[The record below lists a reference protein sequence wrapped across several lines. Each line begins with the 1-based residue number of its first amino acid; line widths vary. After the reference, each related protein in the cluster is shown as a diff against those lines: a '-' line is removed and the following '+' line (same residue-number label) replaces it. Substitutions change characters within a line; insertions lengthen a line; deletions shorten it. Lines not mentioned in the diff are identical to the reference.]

1 MSFIGPTWPN
11 SLRVLVL
18 TTALVLGGA
27 GIAKAQTSAAQLSDS
42 FAEVAKKVEPAV
54 VSIDTKSKTPDS
66 SSRTGSTPPNNADD
80 ILEFFRRQ
88 SRRPISAVGSGFIVD
103 KAGYILTNAHVV
115 ADAAKITVKL
125 DDGTEYT
132 ARVVGTDELTDIAVL
147 KIDATGD
154 LPAVDMG
161 DSTAAR
167 VGEWV
172 LAIGSPFGLSRTVTA
187 GIVSHVNRETPN
199 SNPFQRFIQTD
210 AAINRGNSGGPL
222 VNLKGEVIGVNSQ
235 IATTTGDYNGVGFAL
250 PSNEA
255 INVYRQIVANGKVRR
270 GFLGV
275 ALDSVKPEF
284 AKVFGLKE
292 AKGAI
297 VTEVRDPASAAAL
310 AGIKDGDIITEI
322 NGQSVQDA
330 NDLIAKIA
338 GTTPGQMVTVGLL
351 RESGASIERKN
362 ISVRLNERRVAEQD
376 REEDLATRTRLTVDG
391 KKEET
396 KPFGLTVG
404 NLTATLAA
412 TYKLEGQTGVI
423 VKEISP
429 DSYITELKA
438 ANGTQ
443 SAIGP
448 GDLIQRINRV
458 SVKDAKAFE
467 GVVNKLQKGDP
478 VVLHLLTY
486 SQALAKPVMKVVQ
499 FTVQ

>member
-1 MSFIGPTWPN
+1 MSSKWPLRPN

-18 TTALVLGGA
+18 AAVLALGGT
-27 GIAKAQTSAAQLSDS
+27 GLVQAQNSAAQLSDS
-42 FAEVAKKVEPAV
+42 FAEVAKRLEPAV
-54 VSIDTKSKTPDS
+54 VSIDTKGKTPES
-66 SSRTGSTPPNNADD
+66 ATRGGNTAPNNADD

-88 SRRPISAVGSGFIVD
+88 SRRPVSAVGSGFIVD
-103 KAGYILTNAHVV
+103 KSGHILTNAHVV

-132 ARVVGTDELTDIAVL
+132 AKVMGTDELTDIAVL
-147 KIDATGD
+147 KIDASAE
-154 LPAVDMG
+154 LPTVQMG
-161 DSTAAR
+161 DSTSAR

-172 LAIGSPFGLSRTVTA
+172 LAIGSPFGLARTVTA
-187 GIVSHVNRETPN
+187 GIVSQVNRDTPN
-199 SNPFQRFIQTD
+199 GSPFQRFIQTD

-222 VNLKGEVIGVNSQ
+222 VNMKGEVIGVNSQ

-255 INVYRQIVANGKVRR
+255 MNVYRQIVANGKVRR

-284 AKVFGLKE
+284 AKVFGLRE

-310 AGIKDGDIITEI
+310 AGIKDGDVIIDI
-322 NGQSVQDA
+322 NGQAVQDA

-338 GTTPGQMVTVGLL
+338 GTTPGQTVTIGLL
-351 RESGASIERKN
+351 REASNSLERKSIN
-362 ISVRLNERRVAEQD
+362 VRLSERVAVE
-376 REEDLATRTRLTVDG
+376 RNSEEDAATRTRLSVDG
-391 KKEET
+391 KKQET

-404 NLTATLAA
+404 NLTSTLAA

-423 VKEISP
+423 VKEVSP
-429 DSYITELKA
+429 DSPIAELKA

-443 SAIGP
+443 SALGP

-458 SVKDAKAFE
+458 SVNDAKAFE
-467 GVVNKLQKGDP
+467 DVVNKLEKGDP
-478 VVLHLLTY
+478 VVLHVLTY
-486 SQALAKPVMKVVQ
+486 SPAVSKAVMKVVQ